1 MMPMWAFMV
10 AAMGV
15 AMVGCSS
22 NDEVEPTGDKVEARI
37 LAGLSTGQSRAS
49 GSVWNED
56 EIGVMVVD
64 APNSDMETMYRN
76 VKYTTTST
84 GEYAEFT
91 CPTGAGIFF
100 QEANEVVTFA
110 AYSPYQV
117 SAADALP
124 NGDGLI
130 AINTE
135 TDNTPDNVESIDFIY
150 AKGATASRTSPTVTF
165 ANSGAGSDYSFHHVM
180 SMLTVIIEPSLE
192 DGFTASDID
201 KVTDV
206 TLKGVAHTGKFDI
219 TQGKAMLNDATTA
232 KDISLN
238 NWSVYNWTNYNLSG
252 QSCKQYS
259 GLLIPQTPSGGTIG
273 FEVTVDGETYEVKDI
288 TATFEP
294 GKLYLYSLKVKK
306 TGIGLTGATITDW
319 EVGSETSLDA
329 VQKVDPLTKYEPYT
343 VVETSSIYFDIWD
356 SGTYLATGDYNGKI
370 IDVHG
375 DNPTIILKDAHIWDQ
390 SWGIFM
396 EPNTSA
402 TIILMGENRIESYVG
417 GICSK
422 DGCNVTI
429 DGSEGGSL
437 AINSISSGS
446 CIGGESFETIT
457 IRNAKLNVISYNGS
471 CIGLNRNESPMP
483 GRFSLDFSGGTI
495 NIINSDITGS
505 LNKGT
510 VIGAGYNN
518 DGNNTINA
526 INITLMEGQTK
537 EGFLSKLTTNSG
549 VKVGGFGNIGD
560 YGHSVVNSIKWYNYD
575 GSEISD

>member
-1 MMPMWAFMV
+1 MMPIGAFMV

-22 NDEVEPTGDKVEARI
+22 NDEVEPNGDKVEARI

-100 QEANEVVTFA
+100 QDANEVVTFA

-238 NWSVYNWTNYNLSG
+238 NWSVYNWSNNNWPS
-252 QSCKQYS
+252 QSKKQYS
-259 GLLIPQTPSGGTIG
+259 GLVIPQSPVAGTIG

-288 TATFEP
+288 TTTFEP
-294 GKLYLYSLKVKK
+294 GKLYVYSLKVKK
-306 TGIGLTGATITDW
+306 TGIELTGATITDW

-329 VQKVDPLTKYEPYT
+329 VQKVDPLKKYEPYT
-343 VVETSSIYFDIWD
+343 VVETSSIYFEIMD
-356 SGTYLATGDYNGKI
+356 SGTYLATGDYYGKI
-370 IDVHG
+370 IDIYG
-375 DNPTIILKDAHIWDQ
+375 SNPTIILKDTHIWGQ
-390 SWGIFM
+390 SWGIYM

-402 TIILMGENRIESYVG
+402 TIILMGDNRIESYCE
-417 GICSK
+417 GICPGN
-422 DGCNVTI
+422 GCNVTI

-437 AINSISSGS
+437 AIKAISQGS
-446 CIGGESFETIT
+446 CIGGDSFETIT
-457 IRNAKLNVISYNGS
+457 IRNAKLNLISYYGS
-471 CIGLNRNESPMP
+471 CIGLNWNESPEP
-483 GRFSLDFSGGTI
+483 GRYSIDYSGGTI

-505 LNKGT
+505 SYKGT

-518 DGNNTINA
+518 DGTNIVDA
-526 INITLMEGQTK
+526 INITLIEGQSK
-537 EGFLSKLTTNSG
+537 DDFLSKLTIDNG
-549 VKVGGFGNIGD
+549 VKVGGIGDIGD
-560 YGHSVVNSIKWYNYD
+560 YGHSVVNSVKWYNHD